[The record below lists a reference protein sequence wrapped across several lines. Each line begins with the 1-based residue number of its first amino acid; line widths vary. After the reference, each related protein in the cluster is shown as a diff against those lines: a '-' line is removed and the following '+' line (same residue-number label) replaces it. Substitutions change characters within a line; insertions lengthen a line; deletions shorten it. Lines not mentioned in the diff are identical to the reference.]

1 LQNTQSACALSRL
14 RRVVVL
20 TRACPYSAALAQQLQ
35 AEEDAYE
42 RQLVEQ
48 QRHDERV
55 RRQREQEAA
64 AGAPPPRQERIEAQ
78 GQTSGAGAGSS
89 KASKRLSKMAG
100 AGGKGEKDKC
110 VVM

>member
-1 LQNTQSACALSRL
+1 MGSLLY

-20 TRACPYSAALAQQLQ
+20 NRANPKSVALAQQLQ

-55 RRQREQEAA
+55 RLQQEQEAA
-64 AGAPPPRQERIEAQ
+64 APVSPRREERVEAQ
-78 GQTSGAGAGSS
+78 GQTGGAGAGSS

-100 AGGKGEKDKC
+100 AGGKGDKDKC